1 MRTLAW
7 LVVVIAALALA
18 AAVHAQGYGGYDYS
32 TPTGASALSEA
43 LKTAQSHATFAA
55 QAESMAGVRQHLAH
69 VVNCLQGPRG
79 SNFNAQAGN
88 PCQGQGNGI
97 IPDLTARGAQGA
109 KALAKAREANTAA
122 LDALKIAALTQ
133 AKAGA
138 TKVATLLTESMKELP
153 Q

>member
-1 MRTLAW
+1 MRK
-7 LVVVIAALALA
+7 LVWFVAAAVLALA
-18 AAVHAQGYGGYDYS
+18 AAAYAQGYGGYDYS
-32 TPTGASALSEA
+32 TPTGASALAEA

-79 SNFNAQAGN
+79 SDYNARDGN
-88 PCQGQGNGI
+88 PCEGQGNGI

-122 LDALKIAALTQ
+122 LAALKVTALAQ
-133 AKAGA
+133 AKVGA
-138 TKVATLLTESMKELP
+138 TNVANLLSAAMKELP

>member
-1 MRTLAW
+1 MRKPVW
-7 LVVVIAALALA
+7 LIIVGAVLALA
-18 AAVHAQGYGGYDYS
+18 PAVYAQYGGDYHYGS
-32 TPTGASALSEA
+32 PAAAGSVTEA

-55 QAESMAGVRQHLAH
+55 QAESMAGVRLHLVH

-79 SNFNAQAGN
+79 SDYNAAGGN
-88 PCQGQGNGI
+88 PCEGQGNGI

-122 LDALKIAALTQ
+122 LAALKVSALAQ

-138 TKVATLLTESMKELP
+138 TNVANLLSAAMKELP